1 VTLDR
6 PAVLIVGPSWVGDMV
21 MAQSLAMLLARRR
34 PELAIDMLAP
44 AWSLP
49 VIARMPEIRKGIV
62 LDAAHGELGFN
73 KRRHLAAW
81 LRPSGYEQAIVLP
94 RSWKAALV
102 PWLAGIPRRTGYRG
116 ELRYLL
122 INDRRPFDPAVLDQT
137 VKRFVALGLEPGEP
151 VADVPR
157 PRLHIDKEQQVGTVE
172 RLGLDAGRPV
182 IAMMPGA
189 EYGPAKCWP
198 LEYYRELAALL
209 AGRGYAV
216 WVFGSAKEAD
226 VGAAIAAGGSATNLC
241 GRTTLDEAID
251 LLGACEQAVSNDSGL
266 MHVAAAV
273 GTRVV
278 ALYGSSSPAFT
289 PPLTDRA
296 VVHYLALDCSP
307 CFERRCPLGHYDCL
321 KKIRPADVLA
331 SIDAGA

>member
-1 VTLDR
+1 MTLDS

-21 MAQSLAMLLARRR
+21 MAQSLAMLLGRRR

-62 LDAAHGELGFN
+62 LDTAHGELGFN

-102 PWLAGIPRRTGYRG
+102 PWLAGIPRRTAYRG

-151 VADVPR
+151 VTDVPR
-157 PRLHIDKEQQVGTVE
+157 PRLRVDTEQQAGTIG

-198 LEYYRELAALL
+198 VEYYRELAAAL

-226 VGAAIAAGGSATNLC
+226 VGAAIAAGGSAANLC

-251 LLGACEQAVSNDSGL
+251 LLGACELAVSNDSGL

-273 GTRVV
+273 GARVI

-321 KKIRPADVLA
+321 QKILPADVLA
-331 SIDAGA
+331 SIATRA

>member
-1 VTLDR
+1 VPDR

-21 MAQSLAMLLARRR
+21 MAQSLAILLARRR
-34 PELAIDMLAP
+34 PDYAIDMLAP

-49 VIARMPEIRKGIV
+49 VIARMPEVRKGIV
-62 LDAAHGELGFN
+62 LDTAHGELGFS

-81 LRPSGYEQAIVLP
+81 LRPSRYEQAFVLP

-116 ELRYLL
+116 EMRYLL
-122 INDRRPFDPAVLDQT
+122 INDRRLFNPAVLDQT

-151 VADVPR
+151 LPDIPR
-157 PRLHIDKEQQVGTVE
+157 PRLRVDKARQARIVE
-172 RLGLDAGRPV
+172 RLTLDVRRPV

-198 LEYYRELAALL
+198 VEYYRELAGLL
-209 AGRGYAV
+209 AGRGYSI
-216 WVFGSAKEAD
+216 WIFGSAKEAD

-241 GRTTLDEAID
+241 GRTTLDEAVD

-266 MHVAAAV
+266 MHVAAAA
-273 GTRVV
+273 GIRVV
-278 ALYGSSSPAFT
+278 AIYGSSSPAFT
-289 PPLTDRA
+289 PPLTDRQ
-296 VVHYLALDCSP
+296 VVHYLGLDCSP
-307 CFERRCPLGHYDCL
+307 CFERQCPLGHYDCL
-321 KKIRPADVLA
+321 RKIRPADVLA
-331 SIDAGA
+331 SIEVGP

>member
-1 VTLDR
+1 
-6 PAVLIVGPSWVGDMV
+6 MV

-34 PELAIDMLAP
+34 PGLAIDMLAP

-62 LDAAHGELGFN
+62 LATAHGELGYS

-137 VKRFVALGLEPGEP
+137 FKRFVALGLEPGEP
-151 VADVPR
+151 VGDVPQ
-157 PRLHIDKEQQVGTVE
+157 PRLRVDTEQQAGTID
-172 RLGLDAGRPV
+172 RLGLDAGHPV

-198 LEYYRELAALL
+198 VDYYRELAAVL

-216 WVFGSAKEAD
+216 WVFGSAKEAA

-273 GTRVV
+273 GTRVI

-321 KKIRPADVLA
+321 QKIRPADVLA
-331 SIDAGA
+331 SIEAHAKNN